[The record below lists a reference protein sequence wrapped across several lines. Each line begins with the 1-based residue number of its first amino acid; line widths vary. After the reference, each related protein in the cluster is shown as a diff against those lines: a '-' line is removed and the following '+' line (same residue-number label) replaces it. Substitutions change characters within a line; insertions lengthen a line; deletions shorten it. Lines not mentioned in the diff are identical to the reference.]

1 MRGGEAP
8 CDAFSS
14 EKAFVAYGFISSG
27 SAFMSVDSFLA
38 SGNSPGDFTR
48 PGALRAGA
56 PRCRVG
62 ILGFGTVGSAI
73 ARRLAAA
80 GDGGVDGLD
89 LTHILDRRA
98 LAKRDDLHGRP
109 PALHSNIVWTTRI
122 EDVLASDVDVVV
134 EAIGGMEPAAEW
146 IRAALLAGKSV
157 VTANKQVIAHHG
169 TALLQLAERQGRQL
183 RFEAAVGGAMPIV
196 RAVSDGLAGDRLTRI
211 VAILNGTSN
220 AVLSR
225 MEATGCTFAEA
236 LAEARHRGW
245 AEADPSA
252 DVDGRDARAKLAI
265 LCGVGFGL
273 RIEPSR
279 IETRSIAPLQ
289 PSDLSDVR
297 KRGATIR
304 QLAFADYDRARA
316 TLTAWVAPAVVPR
329 SSIFARTCGPQNA
342 ALITGEHA
350 GEIGVFGAGAG
361 GAATAV
367 AAIGDLLAIARDRA
381 AIVPA
386 PVWSAVAIVNGLD
399 RGVRI
404 VDFENGSNEG
414 QAGGQLAEAV

>member
-1 MRGGEAP
+1 MAAGS
-8 CDAFSS
+8 FL
-14 EKAFVAYGFISSG
+14 SSG
-27 SAFMSVDSFLA
+27 
-38 SGNSPGDFTR
+38 NT
-48 PGALRAGA
+48 

-73 ARRLAAA
+73 AARLGA
-80 GDGGVDGLD
+80 GHGVDGLD

-98 LAKRDDLHGRP
+98 FAKRDALSSQP
-109 PALHSNIVWTTRI
+109 SALHADIVWTTRF
-122 EDVLASDVDVVV
+122 EDVLASDADVIV
-134 EAIGGMEPAAEW
+134 EAIGGIEPAAEW

-169 TALLQLAERQGRQL
+169 TALLQIAERQGRQL

-225 MEATGCTFAEA
+225 MEATGCTLADA

-245 AEADPSA
+245 AEADASA
-252 DVDGRDARAKLAI
+252 DVDGIDARAKLAI
-265 LCGVGFGL
+265 LCGVGFKL
-273 RIEPSR
+273 RVDPAR
-279 IETRSIAPLQ
+279 IDTRSIAQLL
-289 PSDLSDVR
+289 PSEFLDVR
-297 KRGATIR
+297 KRGGTIR
-304 QLAFADYDRARA
+304 QLAFAEYDRARA
-316 TLTAWVAPAVVPR
+316 ALTAWVAPVVVPR

-342 ALITGEHA
+342 ALVTGEHA

-367 AAIGDLLAIARDRA
+367 AAIGDLLAIARDRS

-386 PVWSAVAIVNGLD
+386 PVWSSPATVKGLE

-404 VDFENGSNEG
+404 VDLDQQSQEE
-414 QAGGQLAEAV
+414 QAGGTLAEAV

>member
-1 MRGGEAP
+1 MRGGEAS

-14 EKAFVAYGFISSG
+14 EKAFVAYGFISAG

-38 SGNSPGDFTR
+38 SGNSPGDFSR
-48 PGALRAGA
+48 PAALRAA
-56 PRCRVG
+56 TPRCRVG

-73 ARRLAAA
+73 ARRLGAPMRRLTVWELTIIRPPRAPKRTPLTA
-80 GDGGVDGLD
+80 LGISRQHRLDDGLK
-89 LTHILDRRA
+89 TCWRA
-98 LAKRDDLHGRP
+98 TPTSSWKRLAASACGRWIAR
-109 PALHSNIVWTTRI
+109 PARGEV
-122 EDVLASDVDVVV
+122 
-134 EAIGGMEPAAEW
+134 G
-146 IRAALLAGKSV
+146 

-220 AVLSR
+220 AILSR
-225 MEATGCTFAEA
+225 MEATGCTLAEG
-236 LAEARHRGW
+236 LTEARHRGW
-245 AEADPSA
+245 AEADASA
-252 DVDGRDARAKLAI
+252 DVDGIDARAKLAI
-265 LCGVGFGL
+265 LCGVGFKL
-273 RIEPSR
+273 RVDPAR
-279 IETRSIAPLQ
+279 IDTRSIAQLS
-289 PSDLSDVR
+289 PSDFQDVR
-297 KRGATIR
+297 KRGGTIR
-304 QLAFADYDRARA
+304 QLAFAEYDRSLAA
-316 TLTAWVAPAVVPR
+316 LTAWVAPVVVPR

-367 AAIGDLLAIARDRA
+367 AAIGDLLAIARDRS

-386 PVWSAVAIVNGLD
+386 PAWSAPAMVTGLE

-404 VDFENGSNEG
+404 VDLDQKSQEA
-414 QAGGQLAEAV
+414 QAGGTLAEAV

>member
-1 MRGGEAP
+1 MAVGS
-8 CDAFSS
+8 FL
-14 EKAFVAYGFISSG
+14 SSG
-27 SAFMSVDSFLA
+27 
-38 SGNSPGDFTR
+38 NT
-48 PGALRAGA
+48 

-73 ARRLAAA
+73 AARLGA
-80 GDGGVDGLD
+80 DHGVDGLD

-98 LAKRDDLHGRP
+98 ISKRDALSNQP
-109 PALHSNIVWTTRI
+109 SALHANIVWTTRF
-122 EDVLASDVDVVV
+122 EDVLASDADVIV
-134 EAIGGMEPAAEW
+134 EAIGGIEPAAEW

-225 MEATGCTFAEA
+225 MEATGCTLAEG

-245 AEADPSA
+245 AEADASA
-252 DVDGRDARAKLAI
+252 DVDGIDARAKLAI
-265 LCGVGFGL
+265 LCGVGFKL
-273 RIEPSR
+273 RVDPAR
-279 IETRSIAPLQ
+279 IDTRSIAPLL
-289 PSDLSDVR
+289 PSDFQDVR
-297 KRGATIR
+297 KRVGTIR
-304 QLAFADYDRARA
+304 QLAFAEYDRARA
-316 TLTAWVAPAVVPR
+316 ALTAWVAPVVVPR

-367 AAIGDLLAIARDRA
+367 AAIGDLLAIARDRS

-386 PVWSAVAIVNGLD
+386 PVWSVPAIVKGLE
-399 RGVRI
+399 RGARI
-404 VDFENGSNEG
+404 VDLDQKSQEE
-414 QAGGQLAEAV
+414 QAGGTLAEAV